1 MNDIKNKLNKPLII
15 FTFIFGVWMNVK
27 SYVKEMFHMD
37 SKLSNV
43 FETSD
48 SGNVTQLSFTLVL
61 CLCSF
66 GIVKWVNTLWNNLIP
81 RITGWKEIN
90 YWETMG
96 IIAFILLLTLL

>member
-1 MNDIKNKLNKPLII
+1 MENYSKLNKTLIFI
-15 FTFIFGVWMNVK
+15 TFIFVVWMNVK

-43 FETSD
+43 FETAD
-48 SGNVTQLSFTLVL
+48 SGNVTQLAFTLVL

>member
-1 MNDIKNKLNKPLII
+1 MENNSKLNKTVIF
-15 FTFIFGVWMNVK
+15 FTFIFVVWMNVK

-37 SKLSNV
+37 SKLSNL
-43 FETSD
+43 FDTAD
-48 SGNVTQLSFTLVL
+48 SGNVTQLAFTLVL